1 MLQTSTD
8 SEFDLFPTEEIKHTS
23 ATVFNA
29 DDQIFYNSIKEELN
43 KLSADPSSQ
52 TVENILKY
60 SRSL

>member
-8 SEFDLFPTEEIKHTS
+8 SEFNLFPTAEIKHTS
-23 ATVFNA
+23 ASALNA

-43 KLSADPSSQ
+43 KLSTDPSLE